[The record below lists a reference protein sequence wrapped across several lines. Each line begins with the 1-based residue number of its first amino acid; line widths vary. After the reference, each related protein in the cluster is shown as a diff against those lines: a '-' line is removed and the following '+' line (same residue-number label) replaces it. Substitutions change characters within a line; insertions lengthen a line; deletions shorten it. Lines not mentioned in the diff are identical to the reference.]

1 MAGGSK
7 SSGPAT
13 VAEGLGT
20 VLRAVSDTMA
30 APDAAQF
37 KVPLMHLQA
46 TVLDLVHGQM
56 KQGQQQ
62 GQPPGGQQQP
72 QPGGSPP
79 PPGGGGAP
87 PPGGGG
93 GLTGGL
99 SGLMGQG
106 QGPSQAVSGG
116 GPSLSGMD
124 PEQMRQ
130 MALVGAGG
138 GDDS

>member
-1 MAGGSK
+1 MAKASGS
-7 SSGPAT
+7 GAPAS
-13 VAEGLGT
+13 VAEGLGN

-30 APDAAQF
+30 APDAAQM

-56 KQGQQQ
+56 KGQQ
-62 GQPPGGQQQP
+62 GGQQQP
-72 QPGGSPP
+72 GQPGAQ
-79 PPGGGGAP
+79 PPGGGAAPPGA

-93 GLTGGL
+93 GAGLGGGL
-99 SGLMGQG
+99 SGLMGQS
-106 QGPSQAVSGG
+106 QGPSNAVSGG

-130 MALVGAGG
+130 MALVGADG
-138 GDDS
+138 GDQS

>member
-1 MAGGSK
+1 MAKASGS
-7 SSGPAT
+7 GAPAS
-13 VAEGLGT
+13 VAEGLGN

-30 APDAAQF
+30 APDAAQM

-56 KQGQQQ
+56 KGQQQ
-62 GQPPGGQQQP
+62 GGQQ

-79 PPGGGGAP
+79 PPGGGPTPSP
-87 PPGGGG
+87 PGGG

-99 SGLMGQG
+99 TGMMGQP
-106 QGPSQAVSGG
+106 QGPSKAVSGG

-124 PEQMRQ
+124 PEEMRSA
-130 MALVGAGG
+130 ALVGADG
-138 GDDS
+138 GDQ